1 MSEISD
7 TGVKNSPSSLIREP
21 RKEVLVDAAED
32 VAGNPFEL
40 VRVQLAQQFAE
51 HLVVERLVLALGQD
65 AAQAVAVG
73 LDGFHGRDDGGR
85 AVGPVGEG
93 DEVVEPGLGPHAA
106 EWSSEAGPDAA
117 VAPMSGLLE
126 PLRNRVRE
134 AVGGPPAGK
143 MVRWRAGRE
152 TGDR

>member
-106 EWSSEAGPDAA
+106 EWSSEAGPDTA
-117 VAPMSGLLE
+117 VAS
-126 PLRNRVRE
+126 
-134 AVGGPPAGK
+134 
-143 MVRWRAGRE
+143 
-152 TGDR
+152 